1 MCVNEK
7 ARGGQI
13 LHVGFAGD
21 EADGGD
27 GGRCRR
33 RGYRVPAVEFDALAD
48 APESGEAVSLVGEER
63 GGESWP
69 ELARRVV
76 GVAATQREIGA
87 AWRQRG
93 GGVWG
98 KTEERARRL
107 KGRGRGEV

>member
-1 MCVNEK
+1 MWLDAQGHSECACVNEK

-13 LHVGFAGD
+13 LPVGFAGD

-63 GGESWP
+63 GGEGLP
-69 ELARRVV
+69 ELAWEVV
-76 GVAATQREIGA
+76 GAAA
-87 AWRQRG
+87 
-93 GGVWG
+93 V
-98 KTEERARRL
+98 
-107 KGRGRGEV
+107 

>member
-1 MCVNEK
+1 MWLDAQGHSECACVNEK

-13 LHVGFAGD
+13 LPVGFAGD

-63 GGESWP
+63 GGEGLP
-69 ELARRVV
+69 ELAWEVV
-76 GVAATQREIGA
+76 GAAAVQRELEA
-87 AWRQRG
+87 A
-93 GGVWG
+93 
-98 KTEERARRL
+98 
-107 KGRGRGEV
+107 

>member
-1 MCVNEK
+1 MNER

-13 LHVGFAGD
+13 LPVGFAGD

-33 RGYRVPAVEFDALAD
+33 RGYRVPAVELDALTD
-48 APESGEAVSLVGEER
+48 APESGDAVSLVRGKR

-69 ELARRVV
+69 ELARRIV

-98 KTEERARRL
+98 KREERARRL
-107 KGRGRGEV
+107 NQRGCRRD